1 MDIKILANQLIEL
14 FLIICTGYTLYKV
27 KIFNTEVNKKLTK
40 LLLNVSM
47 PALILS
53 SVLEQTERPPSSEVL
68 VVFAAATAM
77 YLILP
82 VISIILV
89 KVMRIPKPRQGLYM
103 FMNTFSNVGFMG
115 FPIINALYGATAVF
129 YTAIINVMFNLSVF
143 TYGVV
148 MVNYA
153 GGEKTPFS
161 VKKLL
166 SPGIIG
172 ALLALLIYALNL
184 RFPAPIESFIGTL
197 GGITTPLAMLMIGST
212 LAAMDIKSV
221 FNDARVYVFS
231 IIKQLVIPIA
241 LFFAARFFIHDEFI
255 LGIVFIMLLMP
266 VANTAVLFATEY
278 GRDEGLAAKTVFI
291 TTAMSVI
298 TIPLGVWIC
307 M

>member
-14 FLIICTGYTLYKV
+14 FLIICMGYTLYKV
-27 KIFNTEVNKKLTK
+27 KIFNIEVNKKLTK

-68 VVFAAATAM
+68 VVFAAALAM

-89 KVMRIPKPRQGLYM
+89 KVIRIPKAQQGLYM
-103 FMNTFSNVGFMG
+103 FMHTFSNVGFMG

-143 TYGVV
+143 TYGVI

-153 GGEKTPFS
+153 GGEKTSFS

-184 RFPAPIESFIGTL
+184 HFPSPIESFVGTL
-197 GGITTPLAMLMIGST
+197 GDLTTPLAMLMIGST
-212 LAAMDIKSV
+212 LAVMDIKSV
-221 FNDARVYVFS
+221 FNDARVYIFS

-241 LFFAARFFIHDEFI
+241 LFFAARLFIRDEFI